1 MSLLRSWDW
10 DGKAMSSTPWGGAL
24 GDGGEDVA
32 TPVVGLGRGG
42 DVLIAVGR
50 GFGAVAAPVEWR

>member
-1 MSLLRSWDW
+1 
-10 DGKAMSSTPWGGAL
+10 MSSTPWGGAL